1 MPRQLRKRIVSSPE
15 PQKPATTA
23 VERETTAVE
32 PPTTAVE
39 PETTTVETATTTVEQ
54 ATTTVEPAT
63 SVISFDSANKEKIT
77 NSENRAKDPKRLS
90 KRPRDTNLATKSP
103 EKSIPRVLAD
113 FAKAIAPARRRFIS
127 WENLGFVDA
136 QVTSTLID
144 SKEVK
149 THKLCVHPNFSEY
162 LSDDLRNQQLYEL
175 VYK

>member
-1 MPRQLRKRIVSSPE
+1 MPRPLRKRMVAPPE

-32 PPTTAVE
+32 
-39 PETTTVETATTTVEQ
+39 TATMTVEQ

-77 NSENRAKDPKRLS
+77 NRENRAKYPKRLS

-103 EKSIPRVLAD
+103 EKSIPGVLAD

-136 QVTSTLID
+136 HVTQRRSGRTSFAFIPTFQST
-144 SKEVK
+144 
-149 THKLCVHPNFSEY
+149 
-162 LSDDLRNQQLYEL
+162 
-175 VYK
+175 

>member
-1 MPRQLRKRIVSSPE
+1 MPRQLRKRIVASPE

-32 PPTTAVE
+32 PPTTAVD
-39 PETTTVETATTTVEQ
+39 TATMTVEQ

-77 NSENRAKDPKRLS
+77 NCENSAKYPKRLS

-103 EKSIPRVLAD
+103 EKSIPGVLAD

-127 WENLGFVDA
+127 WANLGFVDA
-136 QVTSTLID
+136 HVTSTLID
-144 SKEVK
+144 SKEVR

-162 LSDDLRNQQLYEL
+162 LGDDIRNQQLYEL

>member
-23 VERETTAVE
+23 VERETTAVD

-39 PETTTVETATTTVEQ
+39 PETTAVETATMTVEQ

-63 SVISFDSANKEKIT
+63 SVISFDSANKEKNT
-77 NSENRAKDPKRLS
+77 NCENRAKDPKR
-90 KRPRDTNLATKSP
+90 PRGTNLATKSP
-103 EKSIPRVLAD
+103 EKSIPTVLAD
-113 FAKAIAPARRRFIS
+113 FAKAIAPARRRFFS
-127 WENLGFVDA
+127 WEKLSFVDA

-162 LSDDLRNQQLYEL
+162 LSDDPRNQQLYEV